1 MGTQLI
7 AKRAGTCP
15 KCSKAWNVSESIY
28 WDGKQKNQAGFS
40 VTCTDQKC
48 FESQNGTI
56 TPKSSS
62 GFGNTTYPSRY
73 QREQLDVTAKLPVG
87 YESNKEI
94 DSAAAV
100 VLRVITKA
108 DKIASD
114 MYPNL
119 KHDTNTYGQIRSKIT
134 DQILS
139 VHNHTED

>member
-15 KCSKAWNVSESIY
+15 KCSKAWNVNESIY

-48 FESQNGTI
+48 FESQNGVI
-56 TPKSSS
+56 TPKSS
-62 GFGNTTYPSRY
+62 GFASTYNPSRY

-119 KHDTNTYGQIRSKIT
+119 AHNTNTFGQIRSKIT

>member
-28 WDGKQKNQAGFS
+28 WDGKQKNEAGFS

-56 TPKSSS
+56 TPKSSN
-62 GFGNTTYPSRY
+62 FGTTSYPSRY

-108 DKIASD
+108 DKIAND

-119 KHDTNTYGQIRSKIT
+119 EHNTNTYGQIRSKIT